1 MKLKLNKD
9 RLNKKRM
16 ICFGKTFG
24 ISLSIVLVLLCGSW
38 FLSEYLKYRSTTEVT
53 FPLGMQIGDYDEY
66 METQKNVASDISGMS
81 VYDKYIMGL
90 ELQEGSDSDYDG
102 LTDKEEIEIYG
113 SDPLAASTAG
123 DLYSDGYK
131 VEHGLDLF
139 TYLEYEEEMV
149 FPYIECD
156 EVTIIPATPTDFYTV
171 VKDYTDMYS
180 LEEYNIKEIYKGY
193 CLYNYGG
200 NVTVDVSDILVA
212 NDISLKDMQIYIV
225 EGLYV
230 MPGATEL
237 IQCRYEEQ
245 DNKLTLQYSFDDDA
259 QYLIY
264 ITSKKQLTIEAMLE
278 DVSDSFFFGTTDEKV
293 ENNSFTGTAVVYGFP
308 IIEFFTGKAYTID
321 YVEVANEKYNETLT
335 ADLTQFSKEIFSETY
350 VPSPSTFNKTS
361 NIQVEAKQKFFDSF
375 LSAFEF
381 DTNEGKHN
389 FLTIFFFYSKYEKEF
404 YVDSDDT
411 VTEEIISL
419 ENSFDKY
426 VDELPFQNF
435 ESYIAPYG
443 NCAGISHLTAYLY
456 NTKSIP
462 SSGSYECEI
471 DGIKQTVTWNI
482 EKDVENVSLLNP
494 GLSDYKSKNFVDKKS
509 EDGSNYISNNVL
521 TESEKEFINMIGCFW
536 AEGNSKIDSSYL
548 KASGTMEDYSI
559 LESIMDYVDSGKIV
573 DVYMYMRYGGGH
585 AVNIYGYKHTAYED
599 QTIFYIY
606 DSNIPQDDRNGYTV
620 DRTNGTCMLQTI
632 KVIDKAGNEK
642 FIYAYWPMTSHESY
656 QATNYIGKQ
665 DWCMFVAMDENW
677 NVLQ

>member
-9 RLNKKRM
+9 RFNKKRM

-66 METQKNVASDISGMS
+66 METQKDVASDISGMS
-81 VYDKYIMGL
+81 IYDKYIMGL

-139 TYLEYEEEMV
+139 TYLDYEEEIV

-156 EVTIIPATPTDFYTV
+156 EVTITPVTPTDFYTV

-264 ITSKKQLTIEAMLE
+264 ITSKKQLTVSAMLE
-278 DVSDSFFFGTTDEKV
+278 DVADSFFFGNSLDSEESEKI
-293 ENNSFTGTAVVYGFP
+293 TGKGIVYGSPLLEQLFG
-308 IIEFFTGKAYTID
+308 IHLKAYYAESDNEENTNIVYNLFVKYCD
-321 YVEVANEKYNETLT
+321 SYKGMSISNANIYSDSEVK
-335 ADLTQFSKEIFSETY
+335 I
-350 VPSPSTFNKTS
+350 
-361 NIQVEAKQKFFDSF
+361 EAKQKIFDSF
-375 LSAFEF
+375 LSYFELPMDNDDTSRIRNAFFVYTKYE
-381 DTNEGKHN
+381 NA
-389 FLTIFFFYSKYEKEF
+389 YSKNG
-404 YVDSDDT
+404 V
-411 VTEEIISL
+411 VIEETTT
-419 ENSFDKY
+419 NNNGFDKY

-443 NCAGISHLTAYLY
+443 NCAGISHLTTYLY

-471 DGIKQTVTWNI
+471 AGDNQVVTWDIGKNT
-482 EKDVENVSLLNP
+482 DNATLLNP
-494 GLSDYKSKNFVDKKS
+494 GLSDYKN
-509 EDGSNYISNNVL
+509 EDFIDELSATDNNYIQNGLS
-521 TESEKEFINMIGCFW
+521 EGEKEFVNMIGCFW

-559 LESIMDYVDSGKIV
+559 LEGIMDYVDSGKIV

-665 DWCMFVAMDENW
+665 EWCMFVAMDENW
-677 NVLQ
+677 NILQ

>member
-9 RLNKKRM
+9 RFNKKRM

-66 METQKNVASDISGMS
+66 METQKDVASDISGMS

-139 TYLEYEEEMV
+139 TYLDYEEEMV

-156 EVTIIPATPTDFYTV
+156 EVTITPATPTDFYTV

-230 MPGATEL
+230 MQGATEL

-264 ITSKKQLTIEAMLE
+264 ITSKKQLTVSAMLE
-278 DVSDSFFFGTTDEKV
+278 DVADSFFFGNSLDSEESEKI
-293 ENNSFTGTAVVYGFP
+293 TGKGIVYGSPLLEQLFG
-308 IIEFFTGKAYTID
+308 IHLKAYYAESDNKENTNIVYNLFVKYCD
-321 YVEVANEKYNETLT
+321 SYKGMSISNANIYSDSEVK
-335 ADLTQFSKEIFSETY
+335 I
-350 VPSPSTFNKTS
+350 
-361 NIQVEAKQKFFDSF
+361 EAKQKIFDSF
-375 LSAFEF
+375 LSYFELPMDNDDTSRIRNAFFVYTKYE
-381 DTNEGKHN
+381 NA
-389 FLTIFFFYSKYEKEF
+389 YSKNG
-404 YVDSDDT
+404 V
-411 VTEEIISL
+411 VIEETTT
-419 ENSFDKY
+419 NNNGFDKY

-471 DGIKQTVTWNI
+471 DGDNQVVTWDIGKNT
-482 EKDVENVSLLNP
+482 DNATLLNP
-494 GLSDYKSKNFVDKKS
+494 GLSDYKN
-509 EDGSNYISNNVL
+509 EDFIDELSATDNNYIQNSL
-521 TESEKEFINMIGCFW
+521 SEGEKEFVNMIGCFW

-559 LESIMDYVDSGKIV
+559 LEGIMDYVDSGKIV

-632 KVIDKAGNEK
+632 KVIDKVGNEK

-665 DWCMFVAMDENW
+665 EWCMFVPMDENW
-677 NVLQ
+677 NILQ

>member
-9 RLNKKRM
+9 RFNKKRM

-66 METQKNVASDISGMS
+66 METQKDVASDISGMS

-139 TYLEYEEEMV
+139 TYLEYEEEML

-156 EVTIIPATPTDFYTV
+156 EVTITPATPTDFHTV

-200 NVTVDVSDILVA
+200 TITVDVSDILVE
-212 NDISLKDMQIYIV
+212 NDISLKDVQVYIV
-225 EGLYV
+225 DGLYV

-245 DNKLTLQYSFDDDA
+245 DNKLTLQYSFDGDA

-264 ITSKKQLTIEAMLE
+264 ITSKKQLTVSAMLE
-278 DVSDSFFFGTTDEKV
+278 DVADSFFFGNSLDSEESEKI
-293 ENNSFTGTAVVYGFP
+293 TGKGIVYGSP
-308 IIEFFTGKAYTID
+308 LLEQFFGIHLKAYYAESDNEDNTNIVYNLFVKYCD
-321 YVEVANEKYNETLT
+321 SYKGMSISNANIYSDSEVK
-335 ADLTQFSKEIFSETY
+335 I
-350 VPSPSTFNKTS
+350 
-361 NIQVEAKQKFFDSF
+361 EAKQKIFDSF
-375 LSAFEF
+375 LSYFELPMDNDDTSRIRNAFFVYTKYE
-381 DTNEGKHN
+381 NA
-389 FLTIFFFYSKYEKEF
+389 YSKNG
-404 YVDSDDT
+404 V
-411 VTEEIISL
+411 VIEETTT
-419 ENSFDKY
+419 NDNGFDKY

-471 DGIKQTVTWNI
+471 DGDNQVVTWDIGKNT
-482 EKDVENVSLLNP
+482 DNATLLNP
-494 GLSDYKSKNFVDKKS
+494 GLSDYKN
-509 EDGSNYISNNVL
+509 EDFIDELSSTDNNYIQNGLS
-521 TESEKEFINMIGCFW
+521 EGEKEFVNMIGCFW

-677 NVLQ
+677 NILQ

>member
-9 RLNKKRM
+9 RFNKKRM

-24 ISLSIVLVLLCGSW
+24 IALSIVLVLLCGSW

-139 TYLEYEEEMV
+139 TYMEYEEEIV

-156 EVTIIPATPTDFYTV
+156 EVMITPSVPTDFNTV

-180 LEEYNIKEIYKGY
+180 LEEYSIKKIYKGY

-200 NVTVDVSDILVA
+200 NVTIDVSEILDK
-212 NDISLKDMQIYIV
+212 NNISLKDMQIYIV

-230 MPGATEL
+230 MPGATDL
-237 IQCRYEEQ
+237 ISCKYDEQ
-245 DNKLTLQYSFDDDA
+245 DNKLTLDYSFNSDA

-264 ITSKKQLTIEAMLE
+264 MTSKKQLTVSAMLE
-278 DVSDSFFFGTTDEKV
+278 DVADSFFFGNSLDSEESEKI
-293 ENNSFTGTAVVYGFP
+293 TGKGIVYGSPLLEQLFG
-308 IIEFFTGKAYTID
+308 IHLKAYYAESDNEENTNIVYNLFVKYCD
-321 YVEVANEKYNETLT
+321 SYKGMSISNANIYSDSEVK
-335 ADLTQFSKEIFSETY
+335 I
-350 VPSPSTFNKTS
+350 
-361 NIQVEAKQKFFDSF
+361 EAKQKIFDSF
-375 LSAFEF
+375 LSYFELPMDNDDTSRIRNAFFVYTKYE
-381 DTNEGKHN
+381 NV
-389 FLTIFFFYSKYEKEF
+389 YSKNG
-404 YVDSDDT
+404 VII
-411 VTEEIISL
+411 EETTT
-419 ENSFDKY
+419 NDNGFDKY

-471 DGIKQTVTWNI
+471 DGDNQVVTWDI
-482 EKDVENVSLLNP
+482 GKDTDNTTLLNP
-494 GLSDYKSKNFVDKKS
+494 GLSDYKN
-509 EDGSNYISNNVL
+509 EDFIDQLSATDNNYIQNGLS
-521 TESEKEFINMIGCFW
+521 EGEKEFVNMIGCFW